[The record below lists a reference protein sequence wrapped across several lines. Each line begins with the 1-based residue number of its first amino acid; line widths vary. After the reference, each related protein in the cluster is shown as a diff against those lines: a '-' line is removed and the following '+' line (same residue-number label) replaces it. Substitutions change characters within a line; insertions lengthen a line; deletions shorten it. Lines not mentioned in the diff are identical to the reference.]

1 MQHIPNKLYIL
12 LVYNFVHVM
21 EGVWV
26 YEITLYEDTN
36 KMNANTTYKDKRSN
50 NVAVCLQ
57 KKNVKRV

>member
-1 MQHIPNKLYIL
+1 
-12 LVYNFVHVM
+12 M

-36 KMNANTTYKDKRSN
+36 KMNANTTYKDKKVQQPSC
-50 NVAVCLQ
+50 VCLQ